1 MRRLLQVILLSTVAC
16 RPEFHVVR
24 YRTMTVRLPLGDSIL
39 LVATGPIFEPNGDT
53 GFMYEYHPYI
63 SIDDTVTL
71 RKQALVLWNSVR
83 PKAESLRVPF
93 VVLRATTRFTE
104 APVGRPAAIRNYGFV
119 LEKRRGGLWYF
130 LHDSVPVGP
139 R

>member
-1 MRRLLQVILLSTVAC
+1 MRRLLPIMFLFVLGC

-24 YRTMTVRLPLGDSIL
+24 YRTTTVRLPAGDSIL
-39 LVATGPIFEPNGDT
+39 LVATGPIFDPNGDT

-63 SIDDTVTL
+63 SLDDTVSL
-71 RKQALVLWNSVR
+71 QKQALVLWNSVR
-83 PKAESLRVPF
+83 PKAESLRAPF

-104 APVGRPAAIRNYGFV
+104 APVGQPKIIRNYGFV
-119 LEKRRGGLWYF
+119 LEKRRDGLWYF
-130 LHDSVPVGP
+130 LHDSIPVGS